1 MFVAKKRQMLFDFL
15 VHKRGVRR
23 GDSTTKSLI
32 KTISWRV
39 VGTIDTMVIAY
50 VLTGEL
56 AVAASIG
63 SVEVFTKMILYY
75 FHERFWNKFI

>member
-1 MFVAKKRQMLFDFL
+1 MIFDFL

-23 GDSTTKSLI
+23 GDSTTKSII

-50 VLTGEL
+50 ILTGEL
-56 AVAASIG
+56 TVAASIG

>member
-1 MFVAKKRQMLFDFL
+1 MLFDFL

-23 GDSTTKSLI
+23 GDSTSKSII
-32 KTISWRV
+32 KTISWRI

-56 AVAASIG
+56 TLAASIG
-63 SVEVFTKMILYY
+63 TVEVFTKMILYY
-75 FHERFWNKFI
+75 FHERFWDKFI

>member
-1 MFVAKKRQMLFDFL
+1 MLFDFL

-23 GDSTTKSLI
+23 GDSTSKSII
-32 KTISWRV
+32 KTISWRI

-50 VLTGEL
+50 LLTGEL
-56 AVAASIG
+56 TLAASIG
-63 SVEVFTKMILYY
+63 TVEVFTKMILYY

>member
-1 MFVAKKRQMLFDFL
+1 MFIDQFL
-15 VHKRGVRR
+15 HKRGIRR
-23 GDSTTKSLI
+23 GDSATKSLI
-32 KTISWRV
+32 KTVSWRI

-50 VLTGEL
+50 FLTGEVQ
-56 AVAASIG
+56 VALSIG

>member
-1 MFVAKKRQMLFDFL
+1 MLFDFL

-23 GDSTTKSLI
+23 GDSTSKSII
-32 KTISWRV
+32 KTISWRI

-56 AVAASIG
+56 TLAASIG
-63 SVEVFTKMILYY
+63 TVEVFTKMILYY

>member
-1 MFVAKKRQMLFDFL
+1 MLFDFL

-23 GDSTTKSLI
+23 GDSTSKSII
-32 KTISWRV
+32 KTISWRI

-56 AVAASIG
+56 TLAASIG
-63 SVEVFTKMILYY
+63 TVEVFTKMILYY
-75 FHERFWNKFI
+75 FHERFWNKFMY